1 MRGVERKERMEHPIV
16 FSERS
21 EEEDYPPL
29 RNTKFFWNARIYLSE
44 ESEVKA
50 ARRDRTVPDKKDAL
64 IVLLK
69 FLNNPLVDGTRNLTE
84 PDMEEFAKQNPAM
97 AESMLDLAVI
107 AEEAEEV
114 LRASGVYVRDEPD
127 VEDMI
132 DWIN

>member
-1 MRGVERKERMEHPIV
+1 M
-16 FSERS
+16 
-21 EEEDYPPL
+21 
-29 RNTKFFWNARIYLSE
+29 
-44 ESEVKA
+44 
-50 ARRDRTVPDKKDAL
+50 PDKKDAL

-114 LRASGVYVRDEPD
+114 LRASGVYVREEPD